1 MANLATALK
10 NEIARIARK
19 ELRDEVASLRKTV
32 TGHRTDIAK
41 LKRELAA
48 ASQELRRLRKEVVR
62 NAPPVEAA
70 GQPDV
75 SKFRYSAERLA
86 ATSLPTA
93 SQPWRSSVSPTALR
107 QASESPQAVSWKE
120 LKSVIPSCPFQS
132 VPTRTQADKA
142 TDPPRIVAGS
152 WM

>member
-48 ASQELRRLRKEVVR
+48 ASRELRRLRKEVVR

-86 ATSLPTA
+86 ANRTKLGFSAEDYGLLVG
-93 SQPWRSSVSPTALR
+93 SSGLSIYKWERGVKPRQRFMPALATTFNMGKR
-107 QASESPQAVSWKE
+107 EAAARLQE
-120 LKSVIPSCPFQS
+120 LK
-132 VPTRTQADKA
+132 AA
-142 TDPPRIVAGS
+142 AA
-152 WM
+152 